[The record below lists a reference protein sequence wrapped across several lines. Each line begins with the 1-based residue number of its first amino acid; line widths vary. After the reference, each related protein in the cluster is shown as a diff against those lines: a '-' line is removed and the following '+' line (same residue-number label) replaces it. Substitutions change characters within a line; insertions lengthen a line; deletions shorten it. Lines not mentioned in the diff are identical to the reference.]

1 MIYFDSSF
9 LADYLRGHEYTK
21 TFIAARDEAAFF
33 TTSVVLFELC
43 YGALKHPSPAKTL
56 QTVDENVDWLTI
68 DGFGAEAASE
78 AATIQTELRDDG
90 AMLSVP
96 DVLIAGSVRSVD
108 GTLVTGDADFDRVA
122 ELDVHHIT
130 R

>member
-21 TFIAARDEAAFF
+21 TFIEAHDDSAFF
-33 TTSVVLFELC
+33 TTSVVLFELSH
-43 YGALKHPSPAKTL
+43 GALKHPSPSETL
-56 QTVDENVDWLTI
+56 RTVNENLDWLMV
-68 DGFGAEAASE
+68 DAFDADAARE
-78 AATIQTELRDDG
+78 AATIQDELRRDG
-90 AMLSVP
+90 AVLSVP

-108 GTLVTGDADFDRVA
+108 GTLVTGVRDFDRVA
-122 ELDVHHIT
+122 ELDINHVS

>member
-9 LADYLRGHEYTK
+9 LADYLRGREYTK

-43 YGALKHPSPAKTL
+43 YGALKHPSPTKTL
-56 QTVDENVDWLTI
+56 QTVNENVDWLTI
-68 DGFGAEAASE
+68 DGFDAEAASE
-78 AATIQTELRDDG
+78 AATIRAELRDEG
-90 AMLSVP
+90 AVLSVA

-122 ELDVHHIT
+122 ELDVHLMS